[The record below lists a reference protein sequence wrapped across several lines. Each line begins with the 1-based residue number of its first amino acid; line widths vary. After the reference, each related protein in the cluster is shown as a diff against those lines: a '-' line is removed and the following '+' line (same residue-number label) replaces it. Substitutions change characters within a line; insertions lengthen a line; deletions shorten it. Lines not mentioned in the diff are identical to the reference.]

1 MSGSED
7 FIKELEASGMSL
19 QDQSDKI
26 AERMA
31 AIRTQIATAQVES
44 KEGIKPLDRSW
55 RVKAKHALQMF
66 GIEHQR
72 ILKKCGEANRAER
85 RNGSESYGQRFI
97 AAAKRR
103 LQTEVYDA
111 IVEEAEEDGQT
122 ATDVK
127 LDKSKIRRV

>member
-1 MSGSED
+1 MSRSEE
-7 FIKELEASGMSL
+7 FIKELDAAGMGLQEKAEA
-19 QDQSDKI
+19 I
-26 AERMA
+26 AARMA
-31 AIRTQIATAQVES
+31 SIRTQIATAEVES
-44 KEGIKPLDRSW
+44 KEGIKPLDLSW

-103 LQTEVYDA
+103 LQPEVFEGIAD
-111 IVEEAEEDGQT
+111 EAREP
-122 ATDVK
+122 
-127 LDKSKIRRV
+127 